1 MDMKALR
8 VLSLTFCL
16 LFALAA
22 AAANGPY
29 NEAADAKLEIQH
41 ALGSAI
47 QSNTPIIL
55 VFGANW
61 CADCKMLN
69 SAIEHGA
76 SAPLLARDFKIV
88 KINVG
93 RFDHNLD
100 LVKAYGVPLEKGIP
114 AVAIISPKNEVLY
127 ATKEGELADAQK
139 LGDAGIYNFFKRV
152 TAATTAKK

>member
-1 MDMKALR
+1 M
-8 VLSLTFCL
+8 

-29 NEAADAKLEIQH
+29 NEAADAKLEIQQ
-41 ALGSAI
+41 ALVSAT
-47 QSNTPIIL
+47 QSNTPVIL

-61 CADCKMLN
+61 CPDCKMLD

-76 SAPLLARDFKIV
+76 SAPLLARDFILV

-100 LVKAYGVPLEKGIP
+100 IVQSYGVPLEKGIP

-139 LGDAGIYNFFKRV
+139 LGDAGIYNFLKRV
-152 TAATTAKK
+152 TAPTRAKK